1 MRAFLT
7 SESLPAMGEDSP
19 GRTKKMGSL
28 RQYYHVHIMT
38 PFKAAHSKFG
48 IASFLTDDFPKEWC

>member
-28 RQYYHVHIMT
+28 RRLGSEGNDESRCPGQ
-38 PFKAAHSKFG
+38 SD
-48 IASFLTDDFPKEWC
+48 S